1 MASKKLNITLQ
12 DELVERMDAFTKRN
26 SMTRSGLIATAV
38 AQYLNAI
45 EAMPNVNKVLA
56 LMGSLAKRAALGD
69 INSEDY
75 ERELQ
80 ELERVQSLL
89 EKR

>member
-12 DELVERMDAFTKRN
+12 DELIERMDAFTKRN

-45 EAMPNVNKVLA
+45 ESIPNVNKVLA
-56 LMGSLAKRAALGD
+56 LMGSLAKRAAHGE
-69 INSEDY
+69 INSEEYD
-75 ERELQ
+75 RELQ
-80 ELERVQSLL
+80 ELERMQFLL